1 MDAEDEILMMGYL
14 FMKREMEKRRNH
26 QHLKQ

>member
-26 QHLKQ
+26 RHLKQ